1 MLEVSSSNE
10 LIVNIDQMLP
20 EFCDKA
26 STPSIHRVNDCL
38 RNTNEKA
45 YDPMIISIGPLHQGK
60 PHLKAMEQHK
70 MRYLKQLLGNSS
82 IFCTYLNTIR
92 NMEQTARD
100 FYSHEIELDTNQF
113 VKMLLLDG
121 IFIIEF
127 LREYSDVDGGGIK
140 RDGNPIFGF
149 EYVVSHLLRDLML
162 FENQIPIFV
171 VEALFQLSNHNNNT
185 EFKDLIWPLTKC
197 SKKDVASALL
207 PNDAT
212 RPKHLLGLVHSVKC
226 FSFAQLRSHS
236 NSAKRC
242 EKKNINSATD
252 LKEAGIVFK
261 KKAKGEDCSW
271 LDITFENRTLY
282 IPELVISDEMESL
295 FKNMIAYEFYLPGS
309 SPKYVSDYVYFLHCL
324 VSNSKDAEVLRRYG
338 VISNWLGGD
347 ARVYEVIVRLGTH
360 AFKSRR
366 FSYEGVFGS
375 INEHCGRKW
384 NKWIAVLRRHHFN
397 NPWTVLSLFAAVV
410 LLAVS
415 IVQMV
420 FAVLSFYKKT

>member
-1 MLEVSSSNE
+1 MLEVSSINE
-10 LIVNIDQMLP
+10 LIVSIDQMLP

-70 MRYLKQLLGNSS
+70 MRYLKQLLVNSS
-82 IFCTYLNTIR
+82 IFCTYFNTIR

-100 FYSHEIELDTNQF
+100 FYSDEIELDTNQF

-127 LREYSDVDGGGIK
+127 LREYKLVDGGGRVQ

-162 FENQIPIFV
+162 FENQIPMFV
-171 VEALFQLSNHNNNT
+171 VEALFQLSNHDNT
-185 EFKDLIWPLTKC
+185 KFKDLIWPLTKC
-197 SKKDVASALL
+197 SKEYVASALF
-207 PNDAT
+207 PNDA
-212 RPKHLLGLVHSVKC
+212 RHLLGLVHTVNC
-226 FSFAQLRSHS
+226 FSFAQLPSHS
-236 NSAKRC
+236 NHAKHC
-242 EKKNINSATD
+242 EKKNINSVTD

-261 KKAKGEDCSW
+261 KPEVEGKDYSW

-295 FKNMIAYEFYLPGS
+295 FKNMIAYEFYLPRS
-309 SPKYVSDYVYFLHCL
+309 SPKYVSDYAYFLHCL
-324 VSNSKDAEVLRRYG
+324 VSSTKDAEVLRRCG

-347 ARVYEVIVRLGTH
+347 ARVYEVIVKLGTH

-397 NPWTVLSLFAAVV
+397 NPWTVLSLFAAAV
-410 LLAVS
+410 LLTVS

-420 FAVLSFYKKT
+420 FAVLSFYKET